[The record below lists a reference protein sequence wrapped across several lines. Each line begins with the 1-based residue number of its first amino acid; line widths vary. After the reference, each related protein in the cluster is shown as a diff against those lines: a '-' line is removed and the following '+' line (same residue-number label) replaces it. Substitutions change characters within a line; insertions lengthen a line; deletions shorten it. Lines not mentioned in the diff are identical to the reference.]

1 MLDYLSYR
9 HNHSHNPNLQVSNP
23 EAQCSDFLN
32 SPLDEVVAAHL
43 RCINEMKKKNY
54 NSAYEHQTVLVQNLT
69 KVFQGLRD
77 ENWLLPAVNGVCLE
91 LRMVATHLMK
101 QPGTGT
107 KPLEKAAECLMACF
121 RICTAD
127 NVKETTFRTMS
138 EEKKLAWRC
147 MHKYKRSSTSV
158 SSKSNIQTP
167 VKIGLTSNCDN
178 ELKTMIASLTS
189 KVEGFESILKE
200 VKDSQNFISGMYD
213 ETLNEI
219 KELKKQNQ
227 SFKHEVVGLKRKVED
242 RDGEIEELRMKVNDM
257 DQYNRRF
264 NPLRIMKTARAR
276 ALEYELIRIT
286 TQHPQCLHAYLPA

>member
-1 MLDYLSYR
+1 
-9 HNHSHNPNLQVSNP
+9 
-23 EAQCSDFLN
+23 
-32 SPLDEVVAAHL
+32 
-43 RCINEMKKKNY
+43 
-54 NSAYEHQTVLVQNLT
+54 
-69 KVFQGLRD
+69 
-77 ENWLLPAVNGVCLE
+77 
-91 LRMVATHLMK
+91 
-101 QPGTGT
+101 
-107 KPLEKAAECLMACF
+107 
-121 RICTAD
+121 
-127 NVKETTFRTMS
+127 MS

-147 MHKYKRSSTSV
+147 MHKCKGRSTSV

-213 ETLNEI
+213 EMLNEI

-264 NPLRIMKTARAR
+264 NLEINGVQDAGKEDTIKILERVCGEINVTFDSQHIQAAHPLKQFNAERPPT
-276 ALEYELIRIT
+276 LIVQFTRKDVRDQWIT
-286 TQHPQCLHAYLPA
+286 QGRKAYKNAAA